1 MANRAA
7 NAAAAAAVGVA
18 CAPQNSV
25 DRNRAGQPIR
35 ATTVTATMTMTMT
48 ATMTATTPRMTHH
61 PSTDVSRF
69 YLTTAIDYA
78 NGDPHLGHAL
88 EKIGADVIARYHRL
102 RGDDVH
108 LLIGMDEHG
117 QKVQQTAAS
126 QGVAPQA
133 FTDQIAARFQ
143 ATWAELGIE
152 YDQFIR
158 TTDAH
163 HKTGVQALIRRIAER
178 NPDDFYER
186 SYRGMYC
193 VGCEAFKQ
201 DADIVDGKC
210 VLHPTRTLEE
220 VEERNWF
227 FRLSRYQPFLQ
238 RLLSEHP
245 SYIEPESR
253 RNEILGL
260 LAQGLEDISASRS
273 RLDWAVPFPMPLSTG
288 EIQGTYVW
296 FDALPNYLTA
306 TGFPDAGYEH
316 RWPADLHIIG
326 KDITRFHVVIWPA
339 MLEAAGLPLPKQVWA
354 HGFVQLGGE
363 RFSKSAGVK
372 LDLGEAIA
380 RFGADAFR
388 YVLLREV
395 PYDGDGNFSWERF
408 EERYTSDLANALGN
422 LASRAI
428 AMVEKYC
435 DAVVPTAPAPEAEA
449 GDDEDLRA
457 YHSAM
462 DGSRGWR
469 LHEGLAAVA
478 RMTARANEYTQA
490 TAPWQLAKDP
500 LRRGELEQ
508 CLASLIRRL
517 ARQAVLLAPFMPE
530 KSQALWVQLGGA
542 GAVASQRFDG
552 VPALDAAGWTVHKGE
567 GLFPRPVSD
576 AKSS

>member
-1 MANRAA
+1 
-7 NAAAAAAVGVA
+7 
-18 CAPQNSV
+18 
-25 DRNRAGQPIR
+25 
-35 ATTVTATMTMTMT
+35 
-48 ATMTATTPRMTHH
+48 MTATTPRMTHH

-316 RWPADLHIIG
+316 RWP
-326 KDITRFHVVIWPA
+326 
-339 MLEAAGLPLPKQVWA
+339 
-354 HGFVQLGGE
+354 
-363 RFSKSAGVK
+363 
-372 LDLGEAIA
+372 
-380 RFGADAFR
+380 
-388 YVLLREV
+388 
-395 PYDGDGNFSWERF
+395 
-408 EERYTSDLANALGN
+408 
-422 LASRAI
+422 
-428 AMVEKYC
+428 
-435 DAVVPTAPAPEAEA
+435 
-449 GDDEDLRA
+449 
-457 YHSAM
+457 
-462 DGSRGWR
+462 
-469 LHEGLAAVA
+469 
-478 RMTARANEYTQA
+478 
-490 TAPWQLAKDP
+490 
-500 LRRGELEQ
+500 
-508 CLASLIRRL
+508 
-517 ARQAVLLAPFMPE
+517 
-530 KSQALWVQLGGA
+530 
-542 GAVASQRFDG
+542 
-552 VPALDAAGWTVHKGE
+552 
-567 GLFPRPVSD
+567 
-576 AKSS
+576 